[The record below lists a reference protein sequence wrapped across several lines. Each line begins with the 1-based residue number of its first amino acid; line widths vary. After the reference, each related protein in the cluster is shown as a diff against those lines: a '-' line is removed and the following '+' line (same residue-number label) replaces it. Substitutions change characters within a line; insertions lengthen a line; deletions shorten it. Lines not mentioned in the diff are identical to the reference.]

1 MQTWE
6 CPERPTHSP
15 NQVRFQPLVLSREP
29 SKLISIHG
37 TQSAQYHGFMHY
49 AWIMLIPNPA
59 TQIKRKWK
67 ASQRKAEDKKAAW
80 VWYEIHAC
88 CEFIIW
94 LRSTDENEAT
104 HKPHARNICLYRM
117 AFTETLNS
125 DQLKATHSFYCL
137 IFAPYRHII
146 SLEMKLALGM
156 RVFSVSGECVLFEL
170 AVPLQLSSVNNL
182 KARSLAVWL
191 ANPTFSFSVYE
202 SSYLIHDSR
211 YQIHRMCW
219 SIKGIRFE
227 LQLSSKAFTIYS
239 SVQKGVYIKYVSI
252 FIYFSENVVVVLFV
266 VDIKTD
272 GPSHWNGYFVS
283 IISGIQYLCLGK

>member
-1 MQTWE
+1 MKMKLHTNHTRATSVSIGWLS
-6 CPERPTHSP
+6 PRPWIP
-15 NQVRFQPLVLSREP
+15 INSR
-29 SKLISIHG
+29 LHTAFI
-37 TQSAQYHGFMHY
+37 
-49 AWIMLIPNPA
+49 AWYLH
-59 TQIKRKWK
+59 R
-67 ASQRKAEDKKAAW
+67 
-80 VWYEIHAC
+80 
-88 CEFIIW
+88 
-94 LRSTDENEAT
+94 
-104 HKPHARNICLYRM
+104 
-117 AFTETLNS
+117 
-125 DQLKATHSFYCL
+125 
-137 IFAPYRHII
+137 YRHII

-170 AVPLQLSSVNNL
+170 AVPLQRSSVYNL

-283 IISGIQYLCLGK
+283 IISGIQYLCLWK